1 MDNLQLI
8 KNKIFYEWK
17 DTSRPSPFSS
27 QLSHWQ
33 GLKVVFTNGCFDILH
48 RGHVEYLSKAADMGD
63 VLVVGLNTDAS
74 VKRLKGEG
82 RPVNDEQAR
91 ALVLASLSFVD
102 AVVFFDED
110 TPYELIKAVHPDVLV
125 KGADYEPE
133 EIVGY
138 DIVTSYGGKVK
149 TVPLV
154 EGYSTT
160 FILTRSDSSRKSGQ
174 TTPCNA
180 LAASSSRV

>member
-1 MDNLQLI
+1 METLQLI
-8 KNKIFYEWK
+8 KNKIFYKWRTENGERK
-17 DTSRPSPFSS
+17 TISSPLSVFRFPFSVS
-27 QLSHWQ
+27 Q
-33 GLKVVFTNGCFDILH
+33 GLKLVFTNGCFDILH
-48 RGHVEYLSKAADMGD
+48 RGHVEYLAKAADMGD

-82 RPVNDEQAR
+82 RPVNDQEAR

-102 AVVFFDED
+102 AVVLFDED
-110 TPYELIKAVHPDVLV
+110 TPYELIKAIRPDVLV
-125 KGADYEPE
+125 KGADYKPE

-138 DIVTSYGGKVK
+138 DIVTSYGGKVE

-160 FILTRSDSSRKSGQ
+160 SLLNGKRKTENG
-174 TTPCNA
+174 
-180 LAASSSRV
+180 